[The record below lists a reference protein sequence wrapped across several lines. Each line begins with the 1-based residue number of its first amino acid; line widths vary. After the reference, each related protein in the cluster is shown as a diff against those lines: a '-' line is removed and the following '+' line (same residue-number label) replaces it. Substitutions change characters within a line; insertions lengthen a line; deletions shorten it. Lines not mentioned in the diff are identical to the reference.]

1 MFEQKSKKDASAS
14 PFQALLTRAGKAAK
28 KNFSDYS
35 QGVFVHAAEETQAA
49 GVEAFVETLTRCYM
63 LEAQTFLFA
72 AKLLGIGAEL
82 VMESVIEQLSQR
94 EGALLDQLTGE
105 VEIPEASQLTQSLQ
119 NFLRPES
126 SRSQIL
132 H

>member
-72 AKLLGIGAEL
+72 AKLLGIGAEDVPEFRQL

-105 VEIPEASQLTQSLQ
+105 VEIPEASQLTQ
-119 NFLRPES
+119 
-126 SRSQIL
+126 IL